1 MQGAP
6 ITTID
11 VAIVHNQ
18 SKENISKLI
27 TFLKSVDAIHRRP
40 DDKTIEPKE
49 REISGKGHVLLTTR
63 LGPLDILAVIEGE
76 RNYQELL
83 YDTVEIEFRG
93 HIIRVLNLKK
103 IVEIKKSSYNI
114 KDKLRLPILEETL
127 RQIEKESK

>member
-83 YDTVEIEFRG
+83 YDTG
-93 HIIRVLNLKK
+93 KLNLG
-103 IVEIKKSSYNI
+103 
-114 KDKLRLPILEETL
+114 DTL
-127 RQIEKESK
+127 FVF